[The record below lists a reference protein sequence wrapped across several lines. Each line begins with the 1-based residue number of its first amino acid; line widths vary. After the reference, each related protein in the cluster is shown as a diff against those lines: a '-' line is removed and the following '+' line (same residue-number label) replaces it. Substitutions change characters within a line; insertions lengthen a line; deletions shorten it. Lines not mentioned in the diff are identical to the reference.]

1 MAIRPHRPL
10 SRWGRMFFHTLP
22 YMDRQELHFFL
33 KKEALYQMTFVC
45 CERLLKKYK
54 YPPEE
59 AENALNVV
67 LRQCEQ
73 WAEHVDDR

>member
-1 MAIRPHRPL
+1 
-10 SRWGRMFFHTLP
+10 
-22 YMDRQELHFFL
+22 MDRQELHFFL
-33 KKEALYQMTFVC
+33 KKEALYQMTIVC

-59 AENALNVV
+59 AEDALNVV

-73 WAEHVDDR
+73 